1 MTEKD
6 LNLDF
11 NPDELDKYLDL
22 RANLKSTF
30 AEKLIFTKR
39 CGANNKVYYT
49 GIGNPFALI
58 ADYRED
64 YWYPERVFYNS
75 MGDYLENSSLT
86 RVNMDFEI
94 KNAIVP
100 IIKKDNSVEEIENSM
115 YAMRTLNDWHY
126 CIVKSIR
133 RIPAISYTEE
143 PKYILYMVD
152 ASHEGRI
159 GGDVTITFNGFIHR
173 DVDESDLFD
182 EPILQSEEMEQINIR
197 YIIPWLE
204 KISNKRNKKLEDNI
218 VRRLEIIDDKDRS
231 FIINCKNFAELQR
244 RCDELIKDDVLFLVA
259 PNFGIGCIDG
269 DIVEIAIKK

>member
-1 MTEKD
+1 MNTQNSKF
-6 LNLDF
+6 DF

-22 RANLKSTF
+22 RQNLKSTF

-39 CGANNKVYYT
+39 CSANNKVYYI

-94 KNAIVP
+94 KNAVVP
-100 IIKKDNSVEEIENSM
+100 IIKKDNTVEEVASSM
-115 YAMRTLNDWHY
+115 YAMRTLNGRHY
-126 CIVKSIR
+126 RIVKSIR
-133 RIPAISYTEE
+133 QISKSSHIGELKYT
-143 PKYILYMVD
+143 LYMVD
-152 ASHEGRI
+152 GSHGGRI
-159 GGDVTITFNGFIHR
+159 GEDLTITSNDFLNQDG
-173 DVDESDLFD
+173 DESDLFD
-182 EPILQSEEMEQINIR
+182 EPIPQSEEMEQINIR

-204 KISNKRNKKLEDNI
+204 KISNKHNKKLEDNI
-218 VRRLEIIDDKDRS
+218 VRHLEIIDDKDRS

-259 PNFGIGCIDG
+259 PNFGIGCINK